1 MIEFST
7 NKPEADKSYMKRVG
21 AYAIIED
28 EKKLIAIVKTNT
40 GYFLP
45 GGGLEDGESLEE
57 CLKRECLEEIG
68 AKIFNLNNFAKGSC
82 FFYSTTVNKYMEGF
96 GYFFTGNIEKE
107 FEAKTEPDHE
117 LIWLSTSEALRLLYL
132 DNQREALRI
141 HSSLCSEPCFL
152 A

>member
-7 NKPEADKSYMKRVG
+7 NKPDADKSYVKRVG
-21 AYAIIED
+21 VYAIIED
-28 EKKLIAIVKTNT
+28 EKKLIAIVKTST

-68 AKIFNLNNFAKGSC
+68 AKIFHLNNFAQGNC

-96 GYFFTGNIEKE
+96 GYFFTGNIETE
-107 FEAKTEPDHE
+107 LTVKTEPDHE
-117 LIWLSTSEALRLLYL
+117 LIWLSASEALCLLYL

-141 HSSLCSEPCFL
+141 HQSLYK
-152 A
+152 